1 MNGGQA
7 TDVCPQCGSTAGV
20 HSVQELADLAR
31 MRLGQQAGPGGTAQ
45 PGGVAQPGAAPQAGW
60 EAEPQAGPV
69 PGPGGQRPG
78 WAAQPQNGP
87 PPGPG
92 GTRRGRLGDI
102 GGGAFSLG
110 DSIGDDLAGAA
121 LGAAAGLIGR
131 SISRRMR
138 GRLDQAVS
146 AVTDRQQDMLR
157 QQVAIAERHPDLRA
171 CLNDQVV
178 FLAGGHRVLPM
189 TGLTT
194 SMTVEQSDVLVAQL
208 RDS

>member
-1 MNGGQA
+1 M
-7 TDVCPQCGSTAGV
+7 
-20 HSVQELADLAR
+20 
-31 MRLGQQAGPGGTAQ
+31 
-45 PGGVAQPGAAPQAGW
+45 
-60 EAEPQAGPV
+60 

-110 DSIGDDLAGAA
+110 DAIGDDLAGAA